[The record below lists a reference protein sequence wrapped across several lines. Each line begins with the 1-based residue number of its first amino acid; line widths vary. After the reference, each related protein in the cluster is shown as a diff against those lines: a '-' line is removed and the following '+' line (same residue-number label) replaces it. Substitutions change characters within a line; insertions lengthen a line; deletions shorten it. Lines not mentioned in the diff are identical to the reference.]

1 MPSPSPSPESIR
13 LPRGTVVFYTLTQGV
28 LDNDGTLYDDLNLE
42 LVDAFENG
50 KHVSCDGYDLLTEV
64 ASELRW
70 NSL

>member
-1 MPSPSPSPESIR
+1 MSRTERKCESIR
-13 LPRGTVVFYTLTQGV
+13 LPRGTVVFYTLTKGV

-50 KHVSCDGYDLLTEV
+50 QRVSCDGYDLLSEV